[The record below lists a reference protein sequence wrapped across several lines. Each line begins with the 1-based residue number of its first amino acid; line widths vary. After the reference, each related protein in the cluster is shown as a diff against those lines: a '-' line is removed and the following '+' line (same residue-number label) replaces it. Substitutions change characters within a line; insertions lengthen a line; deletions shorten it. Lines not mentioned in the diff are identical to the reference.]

1 MEEQKLSRFE
11 ELHNSLKGTTNE
23 EILKDIQDRIWQIN
37 MIDRWQ
43 PQDWQDYRILVEL
56 EYIYRNIE
64 REDRENG
71 KK

>member
-11 ELHNSLKGTTNE
+11 ELHNSLKGNTTKE
-23 EILKDIQDRIWQIN
+23 KIKDIQDRIWQIN

-71 KK
+71 I